1 MNVLVA
7 DLAPVFTLG
16 DARHAGLRKDQV
28 YDLLA
33 NGEIERVG
41 RGVYLRPDRIEPAFA
56 SLAAAT
62 AVREEATLCLTSA
75 LVHHDLS
82 DAIPFES
89 DIALPRGTHH
99 PVGLAHVA
107 WHSFDPTTFH
117 VGRDHIDAGN
127 GLTLAAYSAERTIV
141 DCFRLMHQEGSDV
154 AYEALRRWLR
164 RRGNS
169 PAALLKVAS
178 SFPKAQPRIRQALE
192 ALL

>member
-1 MNVLVA
+1 MNVVVA

-16 DARHAGLRKDQV
+16 AARAAGLRKDQV

-41 RGVYLRPDRIEPAFA
+41 RGVYLRPDKIEPGFA

-75 LVHHDLS
+75 LVRHDLS

-99 PVGLAHVA
+99 PAGLANVA
-107 WHSFDPTTFH
+107 WHSFDPKTFH
-117 VGRDHIDAGN
+117 IGRDHIDAGN
-127 GLTLAAYSAERTIV
+127 GFRFAIYSAERTIV

-154 AYEALRRWLR
+154 AYEAVRRWLR

-169 PAALLKVAS
+169 PAALLNVAS

>member
-1 MNVLVA
+1 MAA
-7 DLAPVFTLG
+7 DLGPVFTLS
-16 DARHAGLRKDQV
+16 DARTAGLRKDQV

-33 NGEIERVG
+33 KGEIERMG
-41 RGVYLRPDRIEPAFA
+41 RGVYLRPDKIEPAFA

-89 DIALPRGTHH
+89 DIALPRGVHH

-117 VGRDHIDAGN
+117 IGRDHIDAGN
-127 GLTLAAYSAERTIV
+127 GLRFSIYSAERTIV
-141 DCFRLMHQEGSDV
+141 DCFRLMHQQGSDV
-154 AYEALRRWLR
+154 AYDSLRRWLR

-169 PAALLKVAS
+169 PAALMKVAS

>member
-1 MNVLVA
+1 MLVA

-16 DARHAGLRKDQV
+16 DARTAGLRKDQI

-41 RGVYLRPDRIEPAFA
+41 RGVYLRPDQIEPAFA

-75 LVHHDLS
+75 IVRHDLS

-89 DIALPRGTHH
+89 DIALPRGAHH
-99 PVGLAHVA
+99 PGGLAHIA

-117 VGRDHIDAGN
+117 IGRDHIDAGN
-127 GLTLAAYSAERTIV
+127 GFRFAIYSAERTIV

-169 PAALLKVAS
+169 PASLLKVAS

>member
-1 MNVLVA
+1 MLVA
-7 DLAPVFTLG
+7 DLTPVFTLG
-16 DARHAGLRKDQV
+16 DARTAGLRKDQV

-41 RGVYLRPDRIEPAFA
+41 RGVYVRPDKIEPAFA

-75 LVHHDLS
+75 LVHHDLG

-89 DIALPRGTHH
+89 DIALPRGVHH
-99 PVGLAHVA
+99 PAGLAHVA

-117 VGRDHIDAGN
+117 IGRDHIDAGN
-127 GLTLAAYSAERTIV
+127 GLGFSIYSAERTIV

-154 AYEALRRWLR
+154 AYEALRRWVR
-164 RRGNS
+164 RRGSS

>member
-1 MNVLVA
+1 MLVA

-16 DARHAGLRKDQV
+16 DARAAGLRKDQV
-28 YDLLA
+28 YDLLEK
-33 NGEIERVG
+33 GEIERVG
-41 RGVYLRPDRIEPAFA
+41 RGVYLRPDKIEPAFA

-62 AVREEATLCLTSA
+62 AVHEEATLCLTSA
-75 LVHHDLS
+75 LIHLDLS
-82 DAIPFES
+82 DAIPFGS

-127 GLTLAAYSAERTIV
+127 GFRVAIYSAERTIV